1 MQKKYLLSLL
11 AIAWTSFQLNAQE
24 NNDCIDCII
33 FNADGAV
40 ETRSVKESIIGN
52 PSQPLPLR
60 VKGLIG
66 QMTLEEK
73 VGQLVNRSDSIPRLN
88 LPAYDYWNEC
98 LHGVAR
104 AGDATVFP
112 QAINLA
118 STWDPL
124 LVKRVASAIS
134 TEARLKN
141 RELGKGLTYWSPTI
155 NMARDPRWGRNEETY
170 GEDPYLTSCLG
181 VAFVQ
186 GLQGNHPKYLKTV
199 ATVKHFV
206 ANNKENDR
214 FSISSQIP
222 TKQLYEYYFP
232 AFEACV
238 KEANVQSV
246 MTSYNA
252 LNGVAPSA
260 SGWLLG
266 DVLRKEWGFNGFVVS
281 DCGAIGVVNWQHRM
295 VNSLEET
302 VALCVNSGCD
312 LECGGIYRDKLV
324 DAVRQGL
331 ISEETIDRAL
341 TRVLT
346 ARFKLGE
353 FDSIQQ
359 VPYNHY
365 DKKLLAGQEFSALA
379 YEAAVKSLVLLKNEN
394 RFLPADTGNIRSVA
408 VIGPFADNNYLGGY
422 SGRPVSNISLLK
434 GVRELL
440 GQRAEVTYLE
450 GMPVI
455 EPVGE
460 HYLLAA
466 DKKTPGLTA
475 EYIASENI
483 EDAPLF
489 TQCDKTVDFEWG
501 DGSPDKRLDKDKFSV
516 RWHGYLKAPV
526 TGQRMLGVY
535 VDGGVRIWL
544 DGVLVLDE
552 WDAHGL
558 HYYTAK
564 VPLKEGKK
572 LPLKVEYVNRTG
584 DATCILTSDFSHL
597 PQVERIKKAISGKDL
612 VLVALG
618 SDWRLARENRD
629 LPSIYLPMSQ
639 EQMLKEI
646 YKANPNVVLIYHTG
660 NPLTST
666 WADGHVPAIIQAW
679 YPGQEA
685 GKALARVIFGL
696 ENPSGKLPVTI
707 YRSEEQLPDMNDYD
721 IWKGR
726 TYQYLAS
733 APLYAFGHGLSYS
746 TFRYNRL
753 ESDAAICPGDSLSV
767 SVEVTNLSDRAG
779 EEVVQLYLSREN
791 TPTYAYPL
799 KKLVAFRRV
808 ELKPHET
815 KRISLTIHPR
825 QMSVWQDGI
834 WKVLSGKYTL
844 FAGGGQPD
852 SKAVGVSTTFDVSAP
867 KSSFPDEEAA
877 GSK

>member
-1 MQKKYLLSLL
+1 MRKKSLL
-11 AIAWTSFQLNAQE
+11 LWVAVLISTLLNAQE
-24 NNDCIDCII
+24 NNDCADCVI
-33 FNADGAV
+33 FNADGDV
-40 ETRSVKESIIGN
+40 ETRSVKESIIGD
-52 PSQPLPLR
+52 PSQPVSVR
-60 VKGLIG
+60 VKELIA

-104 AGDATVFP
+104 AGDVTVFP
-112 QAINLA
+112 QSINLA
-118 STWDPL
+118 STWDTL
-124 LVKRVASAIS
+124 LIKQVATAIS

-170 GEDPYLTSCLG
+170 GEDPYLTSRLG

-238 KEANVQSV
+238 KEGNVQSV

-260 SGWLLG
+260 STWLLG
-266 DVLRKEWGFNGFVVS
+266 DVLRKEWGFDGFVVS

-312 LECGGIYRDKLV
+312 LECGDIYRDKLV
-324 DAVRQGL
+324 NAVHQGL
-331 ISEETIDRAL
+331 ITEDVIDRAL

-353 FDSIQQ
+353 FDSIQS

-365 DKKLLAGQEFSALA
+365 DKKLLAGKEFSALA
-379 YEAAVKSLVLLKNEN
+379 YEAAVKSLVLLKNDN
-394 RFLPADTGNIRSVA
+394 HFLPVDKNKVRSVA

-422 SGRPVSNISLLK
+422 SGHPVNNISLLK

-440 GQRAEVTYLE
+440 GSQVDISYLE
-450 GMPVI
+450 GTSVV
-455 EPVGE
+455 EPISE
-460 HYLLAA
+460 RYLLAA
-466 DKKTPGLTA
+466 DKKTHGLTA

-483 EDAPLF
+483 QDNPLF
-489 TQCDKTVDFEWG
+489 EQCDTTINFEWG
-501 DGSPDKRLDKDKFSV
+501 DESPDKRLNKDNFSI
-516 RWHGYLKAPV
+516 RWHGYLKSPV
-526 TGQRMLGVY
+526 SGERILGIY
-535 VDGGVRIWL
+535 ADGGIRIWM
-544 DGVLVLDE
+544 DGVLILDE
-552 WDAHGL
+552 WDSHSL

-564 VPLKEGKK
+564 VQLEKGKAI
-572 LPLKVEYVNRTG
+572 PLKVEYVNRTG
-584 DATCILTSDFSHL
+584 AATCILTSDFSHL
-597 PQVERIKKAISGKDL
+597 ERMEDIKKTISGKDL

-618 SDWRLARENRD
+618 SDWKLARENRD
-629 LPSIYLPMSQ
+629 LPSIYLPMAQ

-646 YKANPNVVLIYHTG
+646 CKTNPNVVLIYHTG
-660 NPLTST
+660 NPLTSV
-666 WADGHVPAIIQAW
+666 WADEHVPAILQAW
-679 YPGQEA
+679 YPGQE
-685 GKALARVIFGL
+685 GGRALANVIFGL
-696 ENPSGKLPVTI
+696 ENPSGRLPMTI
-707 YRSEEQLPDMNDYD
+707 YRSEEQLPDISDYD

-726 TYQYLAS
+726 TYQYLEIS
-733 APLYAFGHGLSYS
+733 PLYAFGYGLSYS
-746 TFRYNRL
+746 TFQYNHL
-753 ESDAAICPGDSLSV
+753 KSNDAICSGDSLSL

-779 EEVVQLYLSREN
+779 EEVVQVYIHREN
-791 TPTYAYPL
+791 TPVYTYPL
-799 KKLVAFRRV
+799 KKLVAFQRV
-808 ELKPHET
+808 KLKPHET
-815 KRISLTIHPR
+815 KQISLTVHPR
-825 QMSVWQDGI
+825 QMSVWNDGV

-844 FAGGGQPD
+844 FVGGGQPD
-852 SKAVGVSTTFDVSAP
+852 NGVGISKTFDVSI
-867 KSSFPDEEAA
+867 KR
-877 GSK
+877 

>member
-1 MQKKYLLSLL
+1 MRKKSLL
-11 AIAWTSFQLNAQE
+11 LWVAVLISTLLNAQE
-24 NNDCIDCII
+24 NNDCADCVI
-33 FNADGAV
+33 FNADGDV
-40 ETRSVKESIIGN
+40 ETRSVKESIIGD
-52 PSQPLPLR
+52 PSQPVSVR
-60 VKGLIG
+60 VKELIA

-104 AGDATVFP
+104 AGDVTVFP
-112 QAINLA
+112 QSINLA
-118 STWDPL
+118 STWDTL
-124 LVKRVASAIS
+124 LIKQVATAIS

-170 GEDPYLTSCLG
+170 GEDPYLTSRLG

-238 KEANVQSV
+238 KEGNVQSV

-252 LNGVAPSA
+252 FNGVAPSA
-260 SGWLLG
+260 STWLLG
-266 DVLRKEWGFNGFVVS
+266 DVLRKEWGFDGFVVS

-312 LECGGIYRDKLV
+312 LECGDIYRDKLV
-324 DAVRQGL
+324 NAVHQGL
-331 ISEETIDRAL
+331 ITEDVIDRAL

-353 FDSIQQ
+353 FDSIQS

-365 DKKLLAGQEFSALA
+365 DKKLLAGKEFSALA
-379 YEAAVKSLVLLKNEN
+379 YEAAVKSLVLLKNDN
-394 RFLPADTGNIRSVA
+394 HFLPVDKNKVRSVA

-422 SGRPVSNISLLK
+422 SGHPVNNISLLK

-440 GQRAEVTYLE
+440 GSQVDISYLE
-450 GMPVI
+450 GTSVV
-455 EPVGE
+455 EPISE
-460 HYLLAA
+460 RYLLAA
-466 DKKTPGLTA
+466 DKKTHGLTA

-483 EDAPLF
+483 QDNPLF
-489 TQCDKTVDFEWG
+489 EQCDTTINFEWG
-501 DGSPDKRLDKDKFSV
+501 DESPDKRLNKDNFSI
-516 RWHGYLKAPV
+516 RWHGYLKSPV
-526 TGQRMLGVY
+526 SGERILGIY
-535 VDGGVRIWL
+535 ADGGIRIWM
-544 DGVLVLDE
+544 DGVLILDE
-552 WDAHGL
+552 WDSHSL

-564 VPLKEGKK
+564 VQLEKGKAI
-572 LPLKVEYVNRTG
+572 PLKVEYVNRTG
-584 DATCILTSDFSHL
+584 AATCILTSDFSHL
-597 PQVERIKKAISGKDL
+597 ERMEDIKKTISGKDL

-618 SDWRLARENRD
+618 SDWKLARENRD
-629 LPSIYLPMSQ
+629 LPSIYLPMAQ

-646 YKANPNVVLIYHTG
+646 CKTNPNVVLIYHTG
-660 NPLTST
+660 NPLTSV
-666 WADGHVPAIIQAW
+666 WADEHVPAILQAW
-679 YPGQEA
+679 YPGQE
-685 GKALARVIFGL
+685 GGRALANVIFGL
-696 ENPSGKLPVTI
+696 ENPSGRLPMTI
-707 YRSEEQLPDMNDYD
+707 YRSEEQLPDISDYD

-726 TYQYLAS
+726 TYQYLETS
-733 APLYAFGHGLSYS
+733 PLYAFGYGLSYS
-746 TFRYNRL
+746 TFQYNHL
-753 ESDAAICPGDSLSV
+753 KSNDAICSGDSLSL

-779 EEVVQLYLSREN
+779 EEVVQVYIHREN
-791 TPTYAYPL
+791 TPVYTYPL
-799 KKLVAFRRV
+799 KKLVAFQRV
-808 ELKPHET
+808 KLKPHET
-815 KRISLTIHPR
+815 KQISLTVHPR
-825 QMSVWQDGI
+825 QMSVWNDGV

-844 FAGGGQPD
+844 FVGGGQPD
-852 SKAVGVSTTFDVSAP
+852 NGVGISKTFDVSI
-867 KSSFPDEEAA
+867 KR
-877 GSK
+877 